1 MSEQLNLKEI
11 ERRAWRST
19 FSDGLWDI
27 YLGLILL
34 SMGVSHQLDRL
45 VMSEGTRTT
54 IYVGLMVVAMLIL
67 FLGKRL
73 ITTPRLGRARFS
85 AERQKRRRKTSL
97 VLFMSVMF
105 GLGVWFA
112 ASVFGQGA
120 PSAAETWR
128 PIVPIIYV
136 LNVLVVFGLMG
147 YFLEFE
153 RLYFIGVMFAIPLP
167 LDLYLRTHRGL
178 DIGTWL
184 YALCALAVLVVG
196 AFHLARFLQ
205 THPLP
210 DVGDER

>member
-1 MSEQLNLKEI
+1 MSEKFNLKEI

-34 SMGVSHQLDRL
+34 SMGVSHQLDRM
-45 VMSEGTRTT
+45 VMTEGMRTT
-54 IYVGLMVVAMLIL
+54 IYVSVMVAAMLIL
-67 FLGKRL
+67 FLGKRF
-73 ITTPRLGRARFS
+73 ITTPRLGRAKFS

-105 GLGVWFA
+105 GLGVWFVSA
-112 ASVFGQGA
+112 TFGQSD
-120 PSAAETWR
+120 PTQTWR
-128 PIVPIIYV
+128 PIIPVVYV
-136 LNVLVVFGLMG
+136 LNIVVVFGLIG

-153 RLYFIGVMFAIPLP
+153 RLYFIGAMFAIPLP
-167 LDLYLRTHRGL
+167 LDLYLRTHWSL

-196 AFHLARFLQ
+196 VVYLMRFLR

-210 DVGDER
+210 EVGDER